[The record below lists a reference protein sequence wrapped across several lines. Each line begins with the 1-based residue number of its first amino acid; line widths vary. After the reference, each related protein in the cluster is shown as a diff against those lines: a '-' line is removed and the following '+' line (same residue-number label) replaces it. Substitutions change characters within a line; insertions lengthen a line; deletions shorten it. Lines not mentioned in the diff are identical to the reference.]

1 MISPLLQL
9 STSQWEDVCDG
20 CGRCCL
26 VKLQDEDT
34 EEIAYT
40 NISCEFLD
48 IDTCRCTDYPN
59 RSSIKPEC
67 VVLDR
72 KNLDVLSQMPFT
84 CAYRLIHESRV
95 LNENV
100 ESLESLSV
108 RGQVVSEKYIHEQQ
122 MPDHIVDWITVD

>member
-9 STSQWEDVCDG
+9 TDSEWEDVCDG

-40 NISCEFLD
+40 NIACEFLD
-48 IDTCRCTDYPN
+48 VDTCRCTDYTN

-72 KNLDVLSQMPFT
+72 NNLDVLTQMPFT
-84 CAYRLIHESRV
+84 CAYRLIHESRH
-95 LNENV
+95 LNPNFQNPNA
-100 ESLESLSV
+100 LSV
-108 RGQVVSEKYIHEQQ
+108 NGRVVSELYIHEDQ
-122 MPDHIVDWITVD
+122 MPEHIVDWITVD

>member
-1 MISPLLQL
+1 MISPLLLL

-40 NISCEFLD
+40 NIACEFLD
-48 IDTCRCTDYPN
+48 IGTCRCTDYPN

-72 KNLDVLSQMPFT
+72 KNLDVLSQMPYT
-84 CAYRLIHESRV
+84 CAYRLVHESRA
-95 LNENV
+95 LNENIN
-100 ESLESLSV
+100 SLESLSV
-108 RGQVVSEKYIHEQQ
+108 RGKVVSEKYIHEEQ

>member
-9 STSQWEDVCDG
+9 TDSEWEDVCDG

-40 NISCEFLD
+40 NVACEFLD
-48 IDTCRCTDYPN
+48 VETCRCKDYPN
-59 RSSIKPEC
+59 RGSIKPEC

-72 KNLDVLSQMPFT
+72 SNLEVLAQMPFT
-84 CAYRLIHESRV
+84 CAYRLIHENR
-95 LNENV
+95 
-100 ESLESLSV
+100 SLSPDLQNADRRSV
-108 RGQVVSEKYIHEQQ
+108 RGRVVSEKYIHEDQL
-122 MPDHIVDWITVD
+122 PEHIVDWIAVD